1 MQIDEVILF
10 VVGIYEQLGCY
21 LAEKRAADAELS
33 SAVGFVFDVVSAND
47 EYRER
52 PALIPTT
59 SASLKHRSVIR
70 VIEAEECLACAKAV
84 KRSLER
90 FNAAACAEPKVVVLC
105 IYVALADVAEIL
117 LGIEKTESVHVN
129 PYF

>member
-1 MQIDEVILF
+1 MQIDEGILF

-33 SAVGFVFDVVSAND
+33 SAVGFVFDIVSADN

-70 VIEAEECLACAKAV
+70 VIEAEERLACAKAV
-84 KRSLER
+84 EWSLKRFDS
-90 FNAAACAEPKVVVLC
+90 AARTKPKVMILC
-105 IYVALADVAEIL
+105 IDVASANVSEVL
-117 LGIEKTESVHVN
+117 LSVEKV
-129 PYF
+129 